1 MTMERAVCPETARH
15 APSLTGLIE
24 LASSSNERSFGM
36 RVRLPALVLVLLLG
50 GALSASA
57 QNPTQSPQPSS
68 AVAPR
73 PTYTIQDIQ
82 VRGVPNEQTSQFV
95 VQSSGLSEGQQ
106 ITLPAGD
113 AVAQAIR
120 SIYNLRMFSDVAIY
134 RANQSGNNITLVIE
148 VTPEPTLGTYELMGI
163 DGGDREDLKQKIPL
177 LKGSP
182 VRPSD
187 VERSKQIIKNFYEKE
202 GYLRTEVDV
211 ERTTTDG
218 NRVNLTF
225 NVDRKEEIEVE
236 RIRFFGN
243 KEFDDGNLRG
253 AMEETRENR
262 WWRIWKGE
270 KFKRDAYEKDL
281 DRVIDYYREHGY
293 YDAQVVKDSVYYM
306 GEGGLGIDVHVREGN
321 RYYVSDLTWEGNSIY
336 PDRVL
341 TQQLGL
347 SEGEVYNGK
356 ALDENL
362 YGSGRQSGVL
372 GLYMDRGYMRANV
385 QPTVRVV
392 GEDSLDITM
401 DVREGDVYTF
411 KDIDITGNT
420 KTKDYVIRRE
430 LYTVPGER
438 FSRSAIQES
447 IRRLSQ
453 LKYFSKQSLSGGPDI
468 SVNEEDKTAN
478 LTYTVKETGSDQLQL
493 SGTFGQFGLVLQLGF
508 QFNNFSAQ
516 NLFDAS
522 AWRPLPS
529 GDGQKLSLN
538 VRTNG
543 TYYQNYSL
551 SFTEPWFGGSPTP
564 VGGSISYS
572 KYTRSIFGRRTRS
585 SGLEG
590 GKFENFN
597 ANFFVRQRLDWPDDK
612 FMTGTRVG
620 YRLYNNRGRDPQTGE
635 RNPLFSTVPY
645 GTNQSITL
653 RQSLSRNSVD
663 NPTFPRTGSRFSL
676 SVEVAPPL
684 ANLVQY
690 HKWRLQTS
698 WNVPVGDN
706 FSIGVGTDFG
716 YIGSITG
723 EPVQFE
729 TFEVGGTPFDY
740 QGGTFGTD
748 PVFMRGYP
756 RGVIG
761 PLIRGSGGTLQPQG
775 GQVLNK
781 YTSEFRWKAV
791 ESQQLQARPYI
802 FLDAAN
808 AWSSLNTYSPAE
820 LYRST
825 GIGVKLFLP
834 IVGMIAFNYGY
845 NFDEFVPLEG
855 ESGQPG
861 WTFQFSLGQ
870 GFGGGGR

>member
-1 MTMERAVCPETARH
+1 
-15 APSLTGLIE
+15 
-24 LASSSNERSFGM
+24 M
-36 RVRLPALVLVLLLG
+36 RLRLPVLFLAVFLG
-50 GALSASA
+50 GVLSVSA
-57 QNPTQSPQPSS
+57 QVPSQSSPTNS
-68 AVAPR
+68 AATAPR
-73 PTYTIQDIQ
+73 PTYVIQNIQ
-82 VRGVPNEQTSQFV
+82 VKGVQSEQTRQFV
-95 VQSSGLSEGQQ
+95 VQSSGLRRGQE

-113 AVAQAIR
+113 AVGQAIR
-120 SIYNLRMFSDVAIY
+120 SIYDLRLFSDVAIY
-134 RANQSGNNITLVIE
+134 RKQQSGKNVTLIIE
-148 VTPEPTLGTYELMGI
+148 VTPEPTLGALRLKGI
-163 DGGDREDLKQKIPL
+163 DGGDREELKRKLPL

-182 VRPSD
+182 ARPSD

-202 GYLRTEVDV
+202 GYLRTQIDV
-211 ERTTTDG
+211 SREEASG
-218 NRVNLTF
+218 NRVTLTF
-225 NVDRKEEIEVE
+225 NVDRKKKIEVE
-236 RIRFFGN
+236 RIRFLGN
-243 KEFDDGNLRG
+243 ERFDDGDLRG
-253 AMEETRENR
+253 AMQETRENR
-262 WWRIWKGE
+262 WWRFWKGE

-293 YDAQVVKDSVYYM
+293 YDAQIVSDSIYYV
-306 GEGGLGIDVHVREGN
+306 GDEGLGIDVKVREGD
-321 RYYVSDLTWEGNSIY
+321 RYYVSDINWEGNTIY
-336 PDRVL
+336 PDRIL

-392 GEDSLDITM
+392 GDDSLDITM
-401 DVREGDVYTF
+401 DVREGDVYRF
-411 KDIDITGNT
+411 GDINITGNT

-430 LYTVPGER
+430 LYTVPGKR
-438 FSRSAIQES
+438 FSRSSIQES
-447 IRRLSQ
+447 IRRLNQ
-453 LKYFSKQSLSGGPDI
+453 LNYFSQESLSGGPDI
-468 SVNEEDKTAN
+468 SVNEEKKEAE
-478 LTYTVKETGSDQLQL
+478 LTYSVKETGSDQLQL

-516 NLFDAS
+516 NLFKAD

-529 GDGQKLSLN
+529 GDGQKLSVN

-585 SGLEG
+585 SGLQG
-590 GKFENFN
+590 AKFQNFN

-612 FMTGTRVG
+612 FMVGSRVG
-620 YRLYNNRGRDPQTGE
+620 YRLYNNRGNDPDTPGPD
-635 RNPLFSTVPY
+635 PLFSTVPF

-663 NPTFPRTGSRFSL
+663 NPQFPRTGSRFSL
-676 SVEVAPPL
+676 SVEVAPPIG
-684 ANLVQY
+684 NLVQY
-690 HKWRLQTS
+690 HKWRFKTG
-698 WNVPVGDN
+698 WNVPIGKN

-723 EPVQFE
+723 ETVQFE

-761 PLIRGSGGTLQPQG
+761 PLSRGRQGTLRPQG

-791 ESQQLQARPYI
+791 ESQQLQARPYL

-808 AWSSLNTYSPAE
+808 AWSSLNAYSPAD
-820 LYRST
+820 LYRSA

-834 IVGMIAFNYGY
+834 IVGMIEFNYGY
-845 NFDEFVPLEG
+845 NFDEYVPLED
-855 ESGQPG
+855 SDGQPG

>member
-1 MTMERAVCPETARH
+1 MRLR
-15 APSLTGLIE
+15 SLAIA
-24 LASSSNERSFGM
+24 LA
-36 RVRLPALVLVLLLG
+36 LLLG
-50 GALSASA
+50 GVLSTAAQAPTSTPGSRGATASV
-57 QNPTQSPQPSS
+57 PSNY
-68 AVAPR
+68 V
-73 PTYTIQDIQ
+73 IQDIR
-82 VRGVPNEQTSQFV
+82 VKGIEDEQTRQFV
-95 VQSSGLSEGQQ
+95 IQSSGLTQGQQ
-106 ITLPAGD
+106 ISLPAGN

-120 SIYNLRMFSDVAIY
+120 AIYELRMFSDVAIY
-134 RANQSGNNITLVIE
+134 RTNQSGNNITLVIE
-148 VTPEPTLGTYELMGI
+148 VTPEPTLGTYTLEGI
-163 DGGDREDLKQKIPL
+163 DGGDREDLKKKIPL
-177 LKGSP
+177 LKGTS

-187 VERSKQIIKNFYEKE
+187 VDRSKQIIKNFYEKE
-202 GYLRTEVDV
+202 GYLRTSVDV
-211 ERTTTDG
+211 RRTETSG

-225 NVDRKEEIEVE
+225 NVDRKEKIEVE
-236 RIRFFGN
+236 RIRFLGN
-243 KEFDDGNLRG
+243 EQFDDGDLRG

-262 WWRIWKGE
+262 WWRFWKGE
-270 KFKRDAYEKDL
+270 KFKRNAYEEDL
-281 DRVIDYYREHGY
+281 ERVIDHYREHGY
-293 YDAQVVKDSVYYM
+293 YDAQIVQDSIYYI
-306 GEGGLGIDVHVREGN
+306 GDEGLGIDVEVREGN
-321 RYYVSDLTWEGNSIY
+321 RYYVSDITWEGNSIY

-341 TQQLGL
+341 TQRLGL

-362 YGSGRQSGVL
+362 YGGQRQSGVL
-372 GLYMDRGYMRANV
+372 GLYMDRGYMRADV

-392 GEDSLDITM
+392 GDDSLDITM
-401 DVREGDVYTF
+401 DVREGEVYNF
-411 KDIDITGNT
+411 GEIEIAGNT

-430 LYTVPGER
+430 LYTVPGDR

-453 LKYFSKQSLSGGPDI
+453 LEYFSKQSLSGGPDI
-468 SVNEEDKTAN
+468 SVDQEEKQAN
-478 LTYTVKETGSDQLQL
+478 LTYSVEETGSDQLQL

-516 NLFDAS
+516 NLFDPG

-529 GDGQKLSLN
+529 GDGQKLSVN

-543 TYYQNYSL
+543 TFYQNYSL

-564 VGGSISYS
+564 VGGSVSYS
-572 KYTRSIFGRRTRS
+572 KYTRSIFGTRTQS
-585 SGLEG
+585 VED
-590 GKFENFN
+590 GKFESFS

-620 YRLYNNRGRDPQTGE
+620 YQLYNNRGNDPSTPGPD
-635 RNPLFSTVPY
+635 PLFSTVPF
-645 GTNQSITL
+645 GTNQSVTI

-663 NPTFPRTGSRFSL
+663 NPRFPRRGSQVSL
-676 SVEVAPPL
+676 SVELAPPIGD
-684 ANLVQY
+684 LVQY
-690 HKWRLQTS
+690 HKWRFNTN
-698 WNVPVGDN
+698 WNVPIGEN
-706 FSIGVGTDFG
+706 FSFGMGTDFG

-723 EPVQFE
+723 ETVRFE

-748 PVFMRGYP
+748 PVYMRGYP

-761 PLIRGSGGTLQPQG
+761 PLVRGSRGTLRPQG

-791 ESQQLQARPYI
+791 ESQQLQARPYL

-808 AWSSLNTYSPAE
+808 AWSSLNTYSPAD
-820 LYRST
+820 LFRSA
-825 GIGVKLFLP
+825 GLGVKLFLP
-834 IVGMIAFNYGY
+834 IVGLIEFNYGY
-845 NFDEFVPLEG
+845 NFDEYVPLEG
-855 ESGQPG
+855 DSGQPG

>member
-1 MTMERAVCPETARH
+1 MH
-15 APSLTGLIE
+15 L
-24 LASSSNERSFGM
+24 
-36 RVRLPALVLVLLLG
+36 RLPALVLAVLLG
-50 GALSASA
+50 GVLPVSA
-57 QNPTQSPQPSS
+57 QTPTQSSQTGGATAS
-68 AVAPR
+68 AR
-73 PTYTIQDIQ
+73 PTYTIQEIR
-82 VRGVPNEQTSQFV
+82 VRGVENQRTRQFV

-106 ITLPAGD
+106 VTLPAGD

-120 SIYNLRMFSDVAIY
+120 SIYDLRLFSDVAIY
-134 RANQSGNNITLVIE
+134 RANQSGNNITLVIR
-148 VTPEPTLGTYELMGI
+148 VAPEPTLGSYKLKGI
-163 DGGDREDLKQKIPL
+163 DGGDREELKKEMPL
-177 LKGSP
+177 LKGSS

-211 ERTTTDG
+211 KRSKAKG
-218 NRVNLTF
+218 NRVTLMF
-225 NVDRKEEIEVE
+225 NVDRKKKIQVE

-243 KEFDDGNLRG
+243 KQFDNGDLRG
-253 AMEETRENR
+253 AMEKTRENR
-262 WWRIWKGE
+262 WWRFWKGE
-270 KFKRDAYEKDL
+270 KFKRDAYEEDL

-293 YDAQVVKDSVYYM
+293 YDAQIVKDSVYYM
-306 GEGGLGIDVHVREGN
+306 GDGGLGIDVRVREGS
-321 RYYVSDLTWEGNSIY
+321 RYYVSDITWEGNSIY

-341 TQQLGL
+341 TQKLGL

-411 KDIDITGNT
+411 GDIDITGNT

-453 LKYFSKQSLSGGPDI
+453 LEYFSKQSLSGGPDI
-468 SVNEEDKTAN
+468 SVSQEEKKAN
-478 LTYTVKETGSDQLQL
+478 LTYSVKETGSDQLQL

-551 SFTEPWFGGSPTP
+551 SFTEPWFQGSPTP

-585 SGLEG
+585 RGIEG

-597 ANFFVRQRLDWPDDK
+597 ASLFVRQRLDWPDDK
-612 FMTGTRVG
+612 FMTGTRAG
-620 YRLYNNRGRDPQTGE
+620 YRLYNNRGNDPSTPGPD
-635 RNPLFSTVPY
+635 PLFSTVPY
-645 GTNQSITL
+645 GMNQSITL
-653 RQSLSRNSVD
+653 RQSLSRNSLN
-663 NPTFPRTGSRFSL
+663 NPTFPRSGSKFSL
-676 SVEVAPPL
+676 SLEVAPPIGD
-684 ANLVQY
+684 LVQY
-690 HKWRLQTS
+690 HKWRFKTS
-698 WNVPVGDN
+698 WNVPIGDN
-706 FSIGVGTDFG
+706 FSVGVGTDFG

-723 EPVQFE
+723 ESVQFE
-729 TFEVGGTPFDY
+729 TFEVGGTAFDY

-761 PLIRGSGGTLQPQG
+761 PLIRDRQGNLKPQG

-791 ESQQLQARPYI
+791 ESKQLQARPYL

-808 AWSSLNTYSPAE
+808 AWSSLNTYNPAD
-820 LYRST
+820 LYRSA
-825 GIGVKLFLP
+825 GIGVKLYLP
-834 IVGMIAFNYGY
+834 IVGMIEFNYGY
-845 NFDEFVPLEG
+845 NFDEYIPLEG
-855 ESGQPG
+855 GGGQPG

-870 GFGGGGR
+870 GFGGGGGGR